1 MFGVLSVFL
10 CLALLV
16 WLVNAVDTAKVLS
29 SLAAVPP
36 GKVFLALLIVQVQ
49 VVLSA
54 IRWRFTA
61 SRLDHRISL
70 PHAVGEYYVGS
81 FLNLVLPG
89 GMAGDAVRA
98 YRTKT
103 GDAGGWKR
111 PAAAVFLE
119 RLSGQLAF
127 FLLTGLG
134 LLAWPAFLGDHM
146 PEGYTSLAWICLAGL
161 LSILGLGVAL
171 AKTRISTRMEGMRP
185 HLLKAFWQDGA
196 FAVQVGLST
205 LIVAAYVITFLIAAD
220 AVGTP
225 LPAVA
230 AITVIPLCLMTML
243 IPAGIGGWGTREAA
257 AAALWPLLGYS
268 SAQGLSASL
277 LYGVLSLVGVAPIG
291 LAFLVK
297 STITRNR

>member
-1 MFGVLSVFL
+1 VLV
-10 CLALLV
+10 
-16 WLVNAVDTAKVLS
+16 
-29 SLAAVPP
+29 
-36 GKVFLALLIVQVQ
+36 ALLIVQVQ
-49 VVLSA
+49 IVLSA

-81 FLNLVLPG
+81 FLNLILPG

-98 YRTKT
+98 YRSKT
-103 GDAGGWKR
+103 GDEGGWKR

-134 LLAWPAFLGDHM
+134 LLAWPALLGDRL
-146 PEGYTSLAWICLAGL
+146 PERYTSLVWICLAVLLALVGL
-161 LSILGLGVAL
+161 AVAL
-171 AKTRISTRMEGMRP
+171 AKTRISTRFDGMRP
-185 HLLKAFWQDGA
+185 HVLKAFWRDGA
-196 FAVQVGLST
+196 FAVQAGLSA
-205 LIVAAYVITFLIAAD
+205 LIVAAYVVTFLIAAD

-230 AITVIPLCLMTML
+230 ALTVIPLCLMTML

-257 AAALWPLLGYS
+257 AAALWPLLGFS

-291 LAFLVK
+291 LAFLIK
-297 STITRNR
+297 SAIIRSR